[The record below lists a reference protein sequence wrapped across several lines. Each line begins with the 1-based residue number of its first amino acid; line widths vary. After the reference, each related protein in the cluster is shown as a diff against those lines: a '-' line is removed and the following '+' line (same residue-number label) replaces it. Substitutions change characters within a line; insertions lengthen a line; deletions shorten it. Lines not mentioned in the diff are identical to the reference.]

1 MKAISFFCKHLGIC
15 LFISVF
21 GLTTAQAEWHAG
33 YAEEYFGAETT
44 EKSACRAAESKAV
57 SNTVQRVIG
66 ESISTTQL
74 QVCHESLRARRDV
87 RDLRERLDLREIG
100 DTRVGLRSLMSG
112 YGVTTA
118 AVLTAFNPGSVMC
131 SDEANFSAQA
141 ELVKWLDEH
150 GYVMFD
156 ARGED
161 SAGVWPSEASVLV
174 LGIPQHVAEQLAD
187 RFGQNAFLWVGTPDS
202 FVSLKLRKGLLNPSQ
217 DEIMQW
223 IESLP
228 MIQRGAVSCLK
239 PIDLAWLMSVNEKEL
254 MHWLYPQQWDL
265 NEPWPLAKPDGSAM
279 DVGTELDRMF
289 RIVAAGQ
296 VAMI

>member
-1 MKAISFFCKHLGIC
+1 MEKSLLAT
-15 LFISVF
+15 
-21 GLTTAQAEWHAG
+21 GLVSALPD
-33 YAEEYFGAETT
+33 GAELPRGVHPFLIKAYR
-44 EKSACRAAESKAV
+44 EARYVVDQSADPLVLSVGRA
-57 SNTVQRVIG
+57 
-66 ESISTTQL
+66 
-74 QVCHESLRARRDV
+74 C
-87 RDLRERLDLREIG
+87 
-100 DTRVGLRSLMSG
+100 VGLRSLMSG

-118 AVLTAFNPGSVMC
+118 AVLTAFNPGSVVC
-131 SDEANFSAQA
+131 SDGANFSAQA

-174 LGIPQHVAEQLAD
+174 LGIPQHMAEQVAD

-217 DEIMQW
+217 DEITQW

-228 MIQRGAVSCLK
+228 MIHRGAVSCFK
-239 PIDLAWLMSVNEKEL
+239 PIDLAWMMSVNEKEL

-279 DVGTELDRMF
+279 GVGTELDRMF